1 MSGDATLWNDSWW
14 DDRSSKTPLGGLI
27 LELSCSALPEVAQL
41 SAYDLAAVIESA
53 DDNWV
58 LRRGVELSGNRL
70 PSGARLLQRASLALI
85 EHLSDVRPPA
95 AVVFERTPPPNAERN
110 EYHIRAI
117 DALMRVMAAE

>member
-1 MSGDATLWNDSWW
+1 MLSQHHSRSGWW
-14 DDRSSKTPLGGLI
+14 GDRSSKSPLGGLI

-110 EYHIRAI
+110 EYPIRAI
-117 DALMRVMAAE
+117 DALMRVVAAE